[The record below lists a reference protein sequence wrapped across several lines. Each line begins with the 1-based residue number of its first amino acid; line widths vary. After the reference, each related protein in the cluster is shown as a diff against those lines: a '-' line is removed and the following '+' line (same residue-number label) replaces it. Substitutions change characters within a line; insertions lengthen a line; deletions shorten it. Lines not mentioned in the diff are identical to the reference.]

1 MKNVSVYRPSS
12 YNIVVKLKDSASQF
26 MLIHGYTGAIDI
38 ANENV
43 AALLRPG
50 SRVSIDNGLVSE
62 STFNMLI
69 QRGYLTQKTAQEE
82 RDVCVRW
89 ANFMHAWKKYFSLR
103 AFMFVVSYDCN
114 FRCPYCYESM
124 ISNKGSQWTQ
134 KTFTK
139 EMVDRAYEAML
150 EIEPDRNKH
159 QKKITLYGGEPLLAK
174 NREIVEYIVKR
185 GVELGYKFDAISNGY
200 EIQYY
205 KDLFGEGKI
214 ETIQISVDGPREIH
228 DKRRYHYKDGGTFDK
243 IVENIGL
250 ALDAGVTINLRANT
264 DATNWEYI
272 ESLYEQFKAVGYVGN
287 PHFNFNAA
295 LVIGDENIRP
305 NHGPRSKKQFEPP
318 HLLLTKAD
326 FNAKLLQT
334 DVPGQ
339 HQDQWI
345 FKKLYTA
352 IKYNTRINFSPIYCA
367 VQSSSYILDPIGDI
381 YNCWETIG
389 KERHI
394 IGHYLNGIT
403 WEDEIKHWHNRNVG
417 TTPRCSTCKY
427 MFLCGGGCVA
437 KVLRAY
443 DDFSESYCYDFPN
456 LLHNVANTAF
466 QAYMHQ
472 QSCKKDHNCHRKEES
487 VHQIA

>member
-1 MKNVSVYRPSS
+1 M
-12 YNIVVKLKDSASQF
+12 
-26 MLIHGYTGAIDI
+26 
-38 ANENV
+38 
-43 AALLRPG
+43 
-50 SRVSIDNGLVSE
+50 
-62 STFNMLI
+62 
-69 QRGYLTQKTAQEE
+69 
-82 RDVCVRW
+82 
-89 ANFMHAWKKYFSLR
+89 
-103 AFMFVVSYDCN
+103 
-114 FRCPYCYESM
+114 
-124 ISNKGSQWTQ
+124 
-134 KTFTK
+134 
-139 EMVDRAYEAML
+139 
-150 EIEPDRNKH
+150 
-159 QKKITLYGGEPLLAK
+159 
-174 NREIVEYIVKR
+174 
-185 GVELGYKFDAISNGY
+185 
-200 EIQYY
+200 
-205 KDLFGEGKI
+205 
-214 ETIQISVDGPREIH
+214 
-228 DKRRYHYKDGGTFDK
+228 
-243 IVENIGL
+243 ENIGL

-287 PHFNFNAA
+287 PHFSFNAA